1 MVDLLKSLIWVGLLE
16 KARHRDGYTQQ
27 LACLYC
33 FSLSIV
39 YVAALYLFVP
49 KRVRKLNRDHARH
62 IKFRVFASLLVSTA
76 AVVSYPLL
84 FCAKADENSEAT
96 FSVTDV
102 MLAVDLRHSLGPL
115 VHTIVLYLGPIV
127 EWLLYVSDER
137 EAAIARGQA
146 RGVIKPPAS
155 FWKVLFRLTF
165 RPTLLTFIN
174 PISPEERWKSIR
186 NLIVAPWTEE
196 LVFRGCM
203 MSALIGSGM
212 SPIKSVL
219 VSPLFFGVA
228 HAHHAWM
235 RVSNGERL
243 RPVLFATAF
252 QLAYTSLFGAYAAFA
267 FYRSGSVMA
276 VTLSHVY
283 CNLMGL
289 PDFNF
294 VQPHHPMYRYRSI
307 LLASFVVGVF
317 GFKWGFSTDLFLPHP
332 PVLATAVHGGRL

>member
-1 MVDLLKSLIWVGLLE
+1 MVDLLKSLMRAGLLE
-16 KARHRDGYTQQ
+16 KARHRDGYSQQ

-33 FSLSIV
+33 FSLSV
-39 YVAALYLFVP
+39 AYVAAMYLLVP
-49 KRVRKLNRDHARH
+49 KRVRKLNRNHARH
-62 IKFRVFASLLVSTA
+62 IKFRVLASLVVSTA
-76 AVVSYPLL
+76 AMVSYPWL
-84 FCAKADENSEAT
+84 FCAKADDKSGAT
-96 FSVTDV
+96 FSVSDI
-102 MLAVDLRHSLGPL
+102 MLTVDIRRSLGPL
-115 VHTIVLYLGPIV
+115 AHTIVLYLGPIV

-146 RGVIKPPAS
+146 RGVVKPPAS
-155 FWKVLFRLTF
+155 FVKVLFRLTF

-174 PISPEERWKSIR
+174 PVSPEERWISIR

-212 SPIKSVL
+212 SPVKAGLI
-219 VSPLFFGVA
+219 SPLFFGVA
-228 HAHHAWM
+228 HAHHAWT

-243 RPVLFATAF
+243 PPVLVATAF

-267 FYRSGSVMA
+267 FYRSGSVTA

-317 GFKWGFSTDLFLPHP
+317 GFKWGFSSDRFLPFP